1 MKLHSPPRTQETSLD
16 VLLREDQIL
25 KDLFERVNAS
35 RGSSVEDRY
44 DYGNAAKQIIRHLAT
59 RQAALMNVGH
69 AISDFPAMR
78 PAATRMID
86 RGTDRR
92 SLIDE
97 LGDMSRAIQSLYL
110 NQGQDFDTPL
120 TALIEAVNTEID
132 WELALAIP
140 FIEHTLSASERTSL
154 FDSARYIERHAP
166 TTLSTSGPR
175 WYEHASRVLAHG
187 DAVRPPP
194 RSSESRPGQ
203 AHFLAVNHGG
213 PGPVLRLPGSIL
225 RSEQ

>member
-1 MKLHSPPRTQETSLD
+1 MQVKLHAAPRTEETSLD

-25 KDLFERVNAS
+25 KDLFRRVDAS

-59 RQAALMNVGH
+59 RQAALMNIGH

-92 SLIDE
+92 RLIDQ

-132 WELALAIP
+132 WELAVAIP
-140 FIEHTLSASERTSL
+140 LHR
-154 FDSARYIERHAP
+154 
-166 TTLSTSGPR
+166 
-175 WYEHASRVLAHG
+175 AHPQRQREG
-187 DAVRPPP
+187 LT
-194 RSSESRPGQ
+194 
-203 AHFLAVNHGG
+203 F
-213 PGPVLRLPGSIL
+213 
-225 RSEQ
+225 